1 MVSCMPGNLY
11 VFVGGGGGGCR
22 CEGDN
27 LDREWTLG
35 VTMMRP
41 SPLSLPII

>member
-1 MVSCMPGNLY
+1 MVSCMPGNLC
-11 VFVGGGGGGCR
+11 VSGGGGGCG

-41 SPLSLPII
+41 SPLLLPII